1 MPRDIAMQHRQFD
14 IVRLLDEYNLSGQH
28 HGGMVHHAGF
38 LSRDPNFVKMTGSK
52 KRRQSRQAESKAKRG
67 KKAAVHQ
74 PRLPI
79 VTSNGMQQNLP
90 PPPVQQQPSSM
101 LMMKGFSPNQA
112 TTLSPPSAYT
122 SDSTLSPPSG
132 TASGGMQPAGRG
144 FPQQQNQRVGL
155 QQYPSPPNQYN
166 RLVKLSKNI
175 LAKFFDTQ
183 YKSAILTQKFGA

>member
-1 MPRDIAMQHRQFD
+1 MQQRQFD

-67 KKAAVHQ
+67 KKATTHQ
-74 PRLPI
+74 PRLPV
-79 VTSNGMQQNLP
+79 VTSNGAQQNL

-101 LMMKGFSPNQA
+101 IIMKGFSPNQT

-132 TASGGMQPAGRG
+132 TAATAGGLQAAGRG

-166 RLVKLSKNI
+166 RLISL
-175 LAKFFDTQ
+175 
-183 YKSAILTQKFGA
+183 LTIRLINTNLF